1 MRIKVGG
8 FYFHGGK
15 IDTKISS
22 DKHTVEIAEVGL
34 KHVWN
39 ERGVRLVHGWIEHE
53 RHTPRD

>member
-22 DKHTVEIAEVGL
+22 DTHTVEIAEVGL

-53 RHTPRD
+53 RHTP